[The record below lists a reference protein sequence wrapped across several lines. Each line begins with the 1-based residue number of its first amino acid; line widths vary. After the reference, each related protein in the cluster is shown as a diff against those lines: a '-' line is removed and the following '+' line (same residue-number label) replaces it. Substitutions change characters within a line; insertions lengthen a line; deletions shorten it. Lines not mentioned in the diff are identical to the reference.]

1 MHQDRAS
8 PRGFIREIILNASG
22 QEKSD
27 EDRWQNGGVFF
38 QGEGFFFFLQA
49 FLQCHCVSGKDLG
62 TGSAQKKNKSIN
74 VSKLS

>member
-1 MHQDRAS
+1 MKTDGKMEES
-8 PRGFIREIILNASG
+8 FSKG
-22 QEKSD
+22 KD
-27 EDRWQNGGVFF
+27 
-38 QGEGFFFFLQA
+38 FFFFLQA